1 MEERKFS
8 SELGRKARVPKGC
21 PFLKEDWKR
30 GPPAQESMKKQMISL
45 GTWVG
50 GKKKSPVRN

>member
-8 SELGRKARVPKGC
+8 SELGRKARVPKGR

-30 GPPAQESMKKQMISL
+30 GPPAQESMKKLVISL
-45 GTWVG
+45 
-50 GKKKSPVRN
+50 